1 MITAKVKGTI
11 TGYELAYMLKS
22 EDKQMHLIADYT
34 IRSYIGR
41 DIHRFLKKYGIQLP
55 NEQDI
60 VEKAV
65 EEYIQQLLKEYDE

>member
-1 MITAKVKGTI
+1 MVTARVKGTI
-11 TGYELAYMLKS
+11 AGYELACMLKS
-22 EDKQMHLIADYT
+22 EDKQMHSIAEYI
-34 IRSYIGR
+34 IRRYIGR
-41 DIHRFLKKYGIQLP
+41 DIHIFFKKYNIQLP